1 MNKVFVREY
10 PILFAHCDPAGIAY
24 FPRLF
29 DILHNAMEDWFTY
42 GLEERFADFLMKK
55 QLGTPTVNTSAD
67 FLSPARFGDSL
78 RMELRVV
85 KLGRSAIELLVD
97 GHIGERACMRFKH
110 TVCIFS
116 RETLRAVPIPD
127 DLRGRMTAYL
137 IAPADAAA
145 AAP

>member
-1 MNKVFVREY
+1 MSRTFVREY
-10 PILFAHCDPAGIAY
+10 PVLFAHCDPAGIAY

-55 QLGTPTVNTSAD
+55 HLGTPTVNTSAE
-67 FLSPARFGDSL
+67 FISPVKFGDSL

-97 GHIGERACMRFKH
+97 GSVDGRACMRFKH
-110 TVCIFS
+110 TICIFS
-116 RETLRAVPIPD
+116 TQTLRAVPIPD
-127 DLRGRMTAYL
+127 DLRVRMAAYL
-137 IAPADAAA
+137 VQAAGA
-145 AAP
+145 A

>member
-1 MNKVFVREY
+1 MSKTFVREY
-10 PILFAHCDPAGIAY
+10 PVLFAHCDPAGIAY

-55 QLGTPTVNTSAD
+55 QLGTPTVNTSAE
-67 FLSPARFGDSL
+67 FISPVKFGDSL

-85 KLGRSAIELLVD
+85 KLGRSAIELLVEGSVD
-97 GHIGERACMRFKH
+97 GRACMRFKH
-110 TVCIFS
+110 TICIFS

-127 DLRGRMTAYL
+127 DLRVRMEAYVV
-137 IAPADAAA
+137 APGGAA
-145 AAP
+145 

>member
-55 QLGTPTVNTSAD
+55 QLGTPTVTTSAE
-67 FLSPARFGDSL
+67 FLSPAKFGDSL
-78 RMELRVV
+78 RMELRVARI
-85 KLGRSAIELLVD
+85 GRSAIELLVD
-97 GHIGERACMRFKH
+97 GHIEARPCMRFKH
-110 TVCIFS
+110 TICIFS

-127 DLRGRMTAYL
+127 DLRVRMEAYL
-137 IAPADAAA
+137 VKPEGVA
-145 AAP
+145 